1 MSSKAEDTAPT
12 TTAEAMTVT
21 IKYGKGYDESWA
33 VFRGNVWQIRA
44 DLIAYFGIDIDY
56 ASGLT
61 LHELVIAATHVA
73 HGTGN
78 VAAVLGA
85 TPISVTESLTGEPTG
100 KAAWDKVEGKDT
112 ALPYG
117 GSPTGDADDAAA
129 EVAANAALIGQ
140 LQSAAS
146 VDDLKK
152 LWVDNQAAFS
162 DKDVKAAYSKQ
173 GKALKAAEKAA
184 A

>member
-1 MSSKAEDTAPT
+1 MSSKAGDPEPT
-12 TTAEAMTVT
+12 VEPMTVT

-33 VFRGNVWQIRA
+33 VFRGNIWQIRA
-44 DLIAYFGIDIDY
+44 DLIAYFGVNVDY

-61 LHELVIAATHVA
+61 LHELVVAATHVA
-73 HGTGN
+73 HGTGS
-78 VAAVLGA
+78 VAAVLGG
-85 TPISVTESLTGEPTG
+85 TPISATEALTGEPTG
-100 KAAWDKVEGKDT
+100 KAAWAEAEKET

-117 GSPTGDADDAAA
+117 GSPGPDVKFEFYELIGLLEGAATTGDLK
-129 EVAANAALIGQ
+129 ALW
-140 LQSAAS
+140 ATH
-146 VDDLKK
+146 
-152 LWVDNQAAFS
+152 QAAFS

>member
-1 MSSKAEDTAPT
+1 MSSKAEGTAPVA
-12 TTAEAMTVT
+12 TAEAMTVT

-44 DLIAYFGIDIDY
+44 DLVAYFGINVEY

-61 LHELVIAATHVA
+61 LHELVVAATHVA

-78 VAAVLGA
+78 VAAVLGG
-85 TPISVTESLTGEPTG
+85 TPISATEALTGEPTG
-100 KAAWDKVEGKDT
+100 DAAWAEAEKDGK
-112 ALPYG
+112 APYG
-117 GSPTGDADDAAA
+117 GSPAADVTPVDPNA
-129 EVAANAALIGQ
+129 ELIGQ
-140 LQSAAS
+140 LQTATS
-146 VDDLKK
+146 VDGLKK

>member
-1 MSSKAEDTAPT
+1 MTSKVEET
-12 TTAEAMTVT
+12 TTETGAISVTV
-21 IKYGKGYDESWA
+21 KYGKGYDESWA

-44 DLIAYFGIDIDY
+44 DLIAYFGINVEY

-61 LHELVIAATHVA
+61 LHELVVAATHVA

-78 VAAVLGA
+78 VAAVLGG
-85 TPISVTESLTGEPTG
+85 TPISVTEALTGEPTG
-100 KAAWDKVEGKDT
+100 VAAWAEVEKDGK
-112 ALPYG
+112 APYG
-117 GSPTGDADDAAA
+117 GSPAADVTPVDPNA
-129 EVAANAALIGQ
+129 ELIGQ
-140 LQSAAS
+140 LQTATSTEG
-146 VDDLKK
+146 LKK
-152 LWVDNQAAFS
+152 LWAANQAAFG